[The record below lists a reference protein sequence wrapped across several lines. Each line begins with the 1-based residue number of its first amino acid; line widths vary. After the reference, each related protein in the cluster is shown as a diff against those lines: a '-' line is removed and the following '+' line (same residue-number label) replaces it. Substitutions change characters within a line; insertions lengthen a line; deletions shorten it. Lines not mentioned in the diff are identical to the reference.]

1 MMIFVRIFYWVYL
14 DISDSL
20 ESTATI
26 ATPTTPTNTTN
37 TTSDVQRV
45 GGSEAESPI
54 TISRLYQST
63 EFYGDNSV
71 FKKRRNIAHN
81 LPAIINEEGEEPNFV
96 CEMSNQG
103 NSF

>member
-26 ATPTTPTNTTN
+26 ATTATTATPTNTT
-37 TTSDVQRV
+37 TDVQRV

>member
-20 ESTATI
+20 ESTATTATI
-26 ATPTTPTNTTN
+26 ATPPTTTN
-37 TTSDVQRV
+37 TTTDVQRV

>member
-20 ESTATI
+20 ESTATTATI
-26 ATPTTPTNTTN
+26 AAPTTTTN
-37 TTSDVQRV
+37 TTTDVQRV

-81 LPAIINEEGEEPNFV
+81 LPAIINEEGEEPNFG

>member
-20 ESTATI
+20 ESNATI
-26 ATPTTPTNTTN
+26 ATTTTPTNTTN
-37 TTSDVQRV
+37 TTTDVQRV

>member
-20 ESTATI
+20 ESTATTATI
-26 ATPTTPTNTTN
+26 ATTTTTTN
-37 TTSDVQRV
+37 TTTDVQRV